1 MNRSSQNKVVL
12 VVDDDPTVRGMM
24 SRLLLLKGFSV
35 RVAEDGGEAL
45 NLLRSM
51 PRLPCLVVLD
61 LAMPIM
67 DGREFLR
74 LRARDP
80 ILCDIPVVVVS
91 GNPQPGAI
99 SEGADACLRKPVD
112 VDKLI
117 GSIEHHC
124 YVATMRHC
132 ACPRL

>member
-1 MNRSSQNKVVL
+1 MNRSGQNKVVL

-35 RVAEDGGEAL
+35 RVAEDGCKAL

-80 ILCDIPVVVVS
+80 ILCDTPVVVVS

-99 SEGADACLRKPVD
+99 PEGADACLRKPVD

-117 GSIEHHC
+117 GFIEHHC
-124 YVATMRHC
+124 
-132 ACPRL
+132 